1 MITITAREDRLLEK
15 RSLPFPRR
23 ISALACQIHPLF
35 PPLPSRH
42 LFFSFVRL
50 SASLGLG
57 VMTAAPRCVRKLECH
72 VLTGVGGMLTGQTEG
87 TDGSVTCPRSS
98 GVPLLGSLD
107 LKSNTF
113 FFCPFP
119 SCVLSF
125 FQLPPPPASF
135 LPPFI
140 LSPLPCLYRFLLSL
154 FLILSSAPLLF
165 LSHIL
170 FQCFYR
176 PLSKVSCTCRCLSLL
191 KHTGP

>member
-1 MITITAREDRLLEK
+1 MITITACEDRLLEK
-15 RSLPFPRR
+15 RSLPFLLV
-23 ISALACQIHPLF
+23 SLLLLARF
-35 PPLPSRH
+35 PPLPSHH
-42 LFFSFVRL
+42 LFLSFVRV

-113 FFCPFP
+113 FPP
-119 SCVLSF
+119 SRFHLAHFHFLFRLSPPSLPHSSHLSF
-125 FQLPPPPASF
+125 FH
-135 LPPFI
+135 
-140 LSPLPCLYRFLLSL
+140 LSPCLYHFLLSL
-154 FLILSSAPLLF
+154 FHIPSSALLLF
-165 LSHIL
+165 PSHIL

-176 PLSKVSCTCRCLSLL
+176 PLPKVSCTCC
-191 KHTGP
+191 

>member
-1 MITITAREDRLLEK
+1 MKIGCWRKGHSPSLAVSLLLLARFTP
-15 RSLPFPRR
+15 S
-23 ISALACQIHPLF
+23 

-113 FFCPFP
+113 FSAHFHLVCFLFFSPPP
-119 SCVLSF
+119 SL
-125 FQLPPPPASF
+125 LPPTFHSF
-135 LPPFI
+135 TSPMSLSLPPLSVSHSVFGSPALSVSNTFSVF
-140 LSPLPCLYRFLLSL
+140 LSPPS
-154 FLILSSAPLLF
+154 
-165 LSHIL
+165 
-170 FQCFYR
+170 Q
-176 PLSKVSCTCRCLSLL
+176 SLL
-191 KHTGP
+191 HMLLPISA